1 MNVTLV
7 CVDAGGGHA
16 CGLSLGLRKY
26 CNLTTVWENHN
37 LHGLDHIEPQA
48 LFGFKHLPLTGDIL
62 IIVSIV
68 TINELEWFFEAE
80 YNRFLRGYKQVKII
94 ITNGKIIEDPPLYNA
109 KIKGMEVFAHLCKI
123 AFRGGLPTKEYYQ
136 PFDLSHVEIKKNDK
150 LTIAHSP
157 FCDLK
162 KVQKGTEEIER
173 EVKKKYGD
181 SVNLDVIIDT
191 PWEEAMIRKARS
203 HLFIDQ
209 VYNSADRCGVNVDHH
224 SIGKSGIEAMLLES
238 LVFTRGEYI
247 GRKIPAPPVVWIGRK
262 NFIDLVDYYIE
273 HPEEKEAKIK
283 EQKEWALK
291 YTTYDFASRN
301 VLGI

>member
-1 MNVTLV
+1 M
-7 CVDAGGGHA
+7 
-16 CGLSLGLRKY
+16 
-26 CNLTTVWENHN
+26 
-37 LHGLDHIEPQA
+37 
-48 LFGFKHLPLTGDIL
+48 
-62 IIVSIV
+62 
-68 TINELEWFFEAE
+68 
-80 YNRFLRGYKQVKII
+80 
-94 ITNGKIIEDPPLYNA
+94 
-109 KIKGMEVFAHLCKI
+109 
-123 AFRGGLPTKEYYQ
+123 
-136 PFDLSHVEIKKNDK
+136 
-150 LTIAHSP
+150 
-157 FCDLK
+157 
-162 KVQKGTEEIER
+162 
-173 EVKKKYGD
+173 
-181 SVNLDVIIDT
+181 NLDVIIDT

-209 VYNSADRCGVNVDHH
+209 LYNSADRYGVNVNHH

-291 YTTYDFASRN
+291 YTTYDFAARN